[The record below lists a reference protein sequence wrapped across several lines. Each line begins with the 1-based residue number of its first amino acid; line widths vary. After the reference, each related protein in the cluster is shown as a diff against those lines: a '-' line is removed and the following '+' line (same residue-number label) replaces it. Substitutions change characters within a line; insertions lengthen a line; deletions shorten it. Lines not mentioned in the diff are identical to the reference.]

1 MAISFTAFDTAVSK
15 FRVGS
20 PNIAAAF
27 DEVKRLLQQLDAQ
40 PAGFTLAEWTPSRV
54 INGRTATQQQL
65 TNVVATLINDLR
77 K

>member
-1 MAISFTAFDTAVSK
+1 MALNFIAFDTAVSK

-27 DEVKRLLQQLDAQ
+27 DELKRLLQQLDTQ
-40 PAGFTLAEWTPSRV
+40 PAGYVLSEWTPVRAV
-54 INGRTATQQQL
+54 NGRTATQQQL
-65 TNVVATLINDLR
+65 TNVVATLISDLR

>member
-1 MAISFTAFDTAVSK
+1 MALNYTVFDAAVAK

-27 DEVKRLLQQLDAQ
+27 DEMKKLLQQLDAQ
-40 PAGFTLAEWTPSRV
+40 PTGFTLSEWTPVRAV
-54 INGRTATQQQL
+54 NGRTATQQQL